1 MFGTTQSRNI
11 VNRLNEKG
19 YEAVFVGGAVRDF
32 LLGKDPKDIDIAT
45 AATPDQVK
53 TVFQNTIDLGTE
65 HGTVLVIEGGE
76 PIEVTTYR
84 TEGTYSDHRRPDEVQ
99 FVTSLKED
107 LMRRDFTI
115 NALALTLEGRVI
127 DPFEGKKDLAAKTI
141 RAVGNAAERF
151 SEDAL
156 RMIRAIRFVSVLDF
170 NLECMTKDAIIKL
183 GSTVE
188 TLSTERIKNEFDKLF
203 KGIASS
209 RALQLMAETKLS
221 SFVPLYPSG
230 NEKFIKCAPFQ
241 NELEGWSSLMISGDY
256 DASIVAKA
264 YKLSNKERSF
274 LQDVKLYYEI
284 RNSRAYTIEDYYK
297 ADFAVL
303 KIVEKLIAVL
313 TDLKPLDETV
323 INLSIEALPIHSR
336 HELAIRGEQLMKWT
350 NEKPGPWIG
359 EAITAIEHAVLH
371 KNILNEQNAI
381 KEWFSNE
388 YKHKE

>member
-1 MFGTTQSRNI
+1 MFGTTQSRN
-11 VNRLNEKG
+11 VVHRLNEKG

-32 LLGKDPKDIDIAT
+32 LLGKEPKDIDIAT

-53 TVFQNTIDLGTE
+53 TVFKNTIDLGTE

-115 NALALTLEGRVI
+115 NSLALTLEGHVI
-127 DPFEGKKDLAAKTI
+127 DPFEGKKDLAEKTI
-141 RAVGNAAERF
+141 RAVGYASERF

-170 NLECMTKDAIIKL
+170 NLECMTKDAITKL
-183 GSTVE
+183 GNTVE
-188 TLSTERIKNEFDKLF
+188 TLSTERIKKEFDKLF

-209 RALQLMAETKLS
+209 RALKLMTETNLS
-221 SFVPLYPSG
+221 SFVPLFPSDI
-230 NEKFIKCAPFQ
+230 ESFIKCAPFQ
-241 NELEGWSSLMISGDY
+241 NELEGWCSLMIAGNY
-256 DASIVAKA
+256 DASTVAKA
-264 YKLSNKERSF
+264 YKLSNKERGF

-284 RNSRAYTIEDYYK
+284 RKSRSYTIDDYYK

-303 KIVEKLIAVL
+303 KIVEKLIGVL
-313 TDLKPLDETV
+313 TDLEPLDESA
-323 INLSIEALPIHSR
+323 ISLSIEALPILSK
-336 HELAIRGEQLMKWT
+336 HELAIRGEHLMKWT
-350 NEKPGPWIG
+350 DKKPGRWIG
-359 EAITAIEHAVLH
+359 EAITAIEQAVLH
-371 KNILNEQNAI
+371 KRILNEQNAI

-388 YKHKE
+388 YKHKK